1 NEIVRKQPVARLAAE
16 ALDVDARPIGERS
29 RRANGVNAPDEAT
42 DPFERLAI
50 FELRRAPAAAR
61 IHREAESAGCVQR
74 PATDRERRDHRNL
87 ALGELERERVLLED
101 LRVGPALGAIELC
114 GPRVRRASG

>member
-1 NEIVRKQPVARLAAE
+1 EIMCKQPIARLAAE
-16 ALDVDARPIGERS
+16 ALDVDARPIGERP
-29 RRANGVNAPDEAT
+29 RRAHGVNAADEAT

-74 PATDRERRDHRNL
+74 LAVDREGRDHRNL
-87 ALGELERERVLLED
+87 ALRELEREGGLLED
-101 LRVGPALGAIELC
+101 LRVGPARG
-114 GPRVRRASG
+114 